1 MGNIVAKFDIDK
13 LFAGVYEAVDIIT
26 ATVVDAM
33 QMACLEVTQ
42 NAKLLNTYKD
52 RTHLLRSSIGF
63 VIYNHGEKV
72 AESFGSTG
80 GEKGSEGVEKGKRMA
95 EEAAAQAAAQYPNDI
110 VAVIVAAA
118 DYALYVESK
127 GYDVISGPCSEL
139 NAILSKYIQIA
150 IEELR
155 A

>member
-1 MGNIVAKFDIDK
+1 MGTIVVKFDIDK

-26 ATVVDAM
+26 ATVVNAM
-33 QMACLEVTQ
+33 KRACLEVTR

-52 RTHLLRSSIGF
+52 WSHLLRSSIGF

-80 GEKGSEGVEKGKRMA
+80 GEKGSEGVEEGKRM
-95 EEAAAQAAAQYPNDI
+95 AAQAAAQYPNDI

-139 NAILSKYIQIA
+139 NGILSKYIRIA

>member
-1 MGNIVAKFDIDK
+1 M
-13 LFAGVYEAVDIIT
+13 
-26 ATVVDAM
+26 
-33 QMACLEVTQ
+33 
-42 NAKLLNTYKD
+42 
-52 RTHLLRSSIGF
+52 
-63 VIYNHGEKV
+63 
-72 AESFGSTG
+72 
-80 GEKGSEGVEKGKRMA
+80 
-95 EEAAAQAAAQYPNDI
+95 AAQAAAQYPNDI

-139 NAILSKYIQIA
+139 NGIFSKYIRIA

>member
-1 MGNIVAKFDIDK
+1 M
-13 LFAGVYEAVDIIT
+13 
-26 ATVVDAM
+26 
-33 QMACLEVTQ
+33 
-42 NAKLLNTYKD
+42 
-52 RTHLLRSSIGF
+52 
-63 VIYNHGEKV
+63 
-72 AESFGSTG
+72 ESFGYTG

-95 EEAAAQAAAQYPNDI
+95 EEAAAQYPNDI

>member
-1 MGNIVAKFDIDK
+1 
-13 LFAGVYEAVDIIT
+13 
-26 ATVVDAM
+26 
-33 QMACLEVTQ
+33 
-42 NAKLLNTYKD
+42 
-52 RTHLLRSSIGF
+52 
-63 VIYNHGEKV
+63 
-72 AESFGSTG
+72 
-80 GEKGSEGVEKGKRMA
+80 MA
-95 EEAAAQAAAQYPNDI
+95 EEAAHNTRTSI

>member
-63 VIYNHGEKV
+63 V
-72 AESFGSTG
+72 
-80 GEKGSEGVEKGKRMA
+80 MA
-95 EEAAAQAAAQYPNDI
+95 EEAAAQYPNDI

>member
-33 QMACLEVTQ
+33 QMACLEVTR

-72 AESFGSTG
+72 AEGFSSTG
-80 GEKGSEGVEKGKRMA
+80 GEKGSEGVEEGKRM
-95 EEAAAQAAAQYPNDI
+95 AAQAAAQYPNDI

-139 NAILSKYIQIA
+139 NGILSKYIRIA